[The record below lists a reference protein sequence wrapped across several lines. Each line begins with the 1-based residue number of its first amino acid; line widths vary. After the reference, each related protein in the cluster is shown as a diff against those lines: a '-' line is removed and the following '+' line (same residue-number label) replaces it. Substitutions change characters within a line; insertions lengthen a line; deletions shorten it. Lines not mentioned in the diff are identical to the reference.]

1 MSDHFAKHEGKKLLG
16 KIRGGLG
23 SGREMPETSDLLGFP
38 FLARRVATGAW
49 P

>member
-23 SGREMPETSDLLGFP
+23 SGREMPETSALLGFP
-38 FLARRVATGAW
+38 FWLGGWATGAA
-49 P
+49 